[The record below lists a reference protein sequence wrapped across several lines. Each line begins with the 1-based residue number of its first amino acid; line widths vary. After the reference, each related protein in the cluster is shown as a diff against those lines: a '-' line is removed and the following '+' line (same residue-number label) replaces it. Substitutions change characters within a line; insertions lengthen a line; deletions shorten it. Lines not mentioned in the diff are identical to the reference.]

1 MLLDNAIN
9 KNITIANSPEKPAPS
24 NSNFSGPEIPDVETT
39 DRALIRL
46 V

>member
-1 MLLDNAIN
+1 MLFDIAGSKNN
-9 KNITIANSPEKPAPS
+9 NITNSPLKPAPS

-39 DRALIRL
+39 DRALIKL